1 MILNPHQTYSLK
13 SERNLKM
20 VMITPL
26 THVFVTKNHHSY
38 VSFFF
43 VTVNFMWSQHP
54 SINDDIEV
62 CCYILV
68 II

>member
-13 SERNLKM
+13 SERNLKI

-38 VSFFF
+38 VSFFLCDGQF
-43 VTVNFMWSQHP
+43 YVEPTSFHK
-54 SINDDIEV
+54 
-62 CCYILV
+62 
-68 II
+68 

>member
-38 VSFFF
+38 VSFF
-43 VTVNFMWSQHP
+43 S
-54 SINDDIEV
+54 
-62 CCYILV
+62 L
-68 II
+68 